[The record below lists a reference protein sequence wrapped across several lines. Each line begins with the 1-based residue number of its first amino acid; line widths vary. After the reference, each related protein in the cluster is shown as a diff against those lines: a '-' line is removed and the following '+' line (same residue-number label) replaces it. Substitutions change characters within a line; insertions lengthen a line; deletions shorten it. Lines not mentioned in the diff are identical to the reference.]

1 MMTPKIFLVL
11 STLLA
16 LFPSTVLAQRFS
28 SPSYLIN
35 WGNFNLTSGSK
46 TSPNYRLTDTV
57 GQNAPGY
64 SEGDGMAVKAG
75 FQYIYD
81 TFDYLNFTIDK
92 LLIDFGT
99 LEPGIE
105 VTDTNLFAV

>member
-1 MMTPKIFLVL
+1 MTSKIIFLL
-11 STLLA
+11 SILLIS
-16 LFPSTVLAQRFS
+16 FPATVLAQRFS

-64 SEGDGMAVKAG
+64 SEGDSLAVKAG

-81 TFDYLNFTIDK
+81 TMNRMLHTR
-92 LLIDFGT
+92 
-99 LEPGIE
+99 
-105 VTDTNLFAV
+105 